1 MGYNSLLSNT
11 PWWVPGLS
19 LWCQVFLVWIRK
31 QYPTETFGTTHKLFS
46 LASGY
51 SASLFHCIWRSW
63 HVLQWKEGRTGH
75 EKGCHFGAVV
85 PPLCLGVPL
94 MREAWCSDHGEGSLG
109 SIKIHCEVSG
119 EGHSPA
125 VGTPKARRVNKDPP
139 MKLHGK
145 GLDITAITYCHYWPC
160 LGKLYENGNEV
171 ERNEDSEKQRR
182 ETICFK
188 NTRRWKKSIIL
199 YGHVLL
205 CLSTW

>member
-1 MGYNSLLSNT
+1 MYYSERRAGQGMKRVAILV
-11 PWWVPGLS
+11 PW
-19 LWCQVFLVWIRK
+19 C
-31 QYPTETFGTTHKLFS
+31 
-46 LASGY
+46 
-51 SASLFHCIWRSW
+51 
-63 HVLQWKEGRTGH
+63 
-75 EKGCHFGAVV
+75 
-85 PPLCLGVPL
+85 PLCLGVPL

-188 NTRRWKKSIIL
+188 NTRRWKKVLSFMDMCCCVCPHDSLLSCMVDTKPLGAQRVFPVDRTQMQTLSHISPQGIHMLVNCRGVIHSDTIIMCS
-199 YGHVLL
+199 GNETHI
-205 CLSTW
+205 